1 MSKFYRKTVSAV
13 ITILFIICAF
23 PAQVLAAPSGS
34 ATTNCWGSG
43 GQIEVQLSGCDGYA
57 TITVVA
63 EFSGSISS
71 ATGWGFDTYTI
82 SGNQVTA
89 TVSSSGANSWG
100 FNNKVGIQV
109 TGSDINSASLI
120 SVSGD
125 GESGSV
131 TETAATTQPTS
142 AQSGSGSGTSSTVS
156 VSISGP
162 AENTA
167 GVAGDDWLTTDGSKI
182 VDMNGTEVWLT
193 GVNWFGYNT
202 GTNLFDGVWNCNL
215 KDSIEGIADHG
226 FNLLRIPMSAELLL
240 QWKNGEYP
248 QANYNQAYNSE
259 LNSLNSL
266 EIFDYVL
273 QLCEENGI
281 KVMIDIHTVKTDAS
295 GHNYPLWYR
304 DDMTTEDFIEA
315 LVWIADRYKNNDT
328 IIAYDLKNEP
338 HGKASED
345 QFAIWNNSN
354 SENNWKK
361 VAEEAGNAIL
371 DVNPY
376 VLIVIEGIQIYPIDP
391 VSNDFTSTNDE
402 DYYNTWWGG
411 NLMAVKDYPIDL
423 GSEERNKQIVYSP
436 HDYGPLVYEQPWF
449 EGGFTF
455 DSLYKDAWY
464 DYWLYIEEENI
475 APILI
480 GEWGGFMDGGPN
492 EEWMTYLRQ
501 LIAEKNIHFT
511 FWCYNANS
519 GDTGGLVLDDFTTWD
534 EEKYEFVKM
543 VLWQNEDGQFIGLD
557 HEVPL
562 GKNGISLSDYSGKE
576 VIPVATP
583 AETVQ
588 VSEETAAAGISATPE
603 AVTTTGIQPDPAPA
617 EEQAVSS
624 PNGFVIAAVALAG
637 TGVLAAI
644 VIIVFGVIQK
654 KRKSSNNIDGTDQ
667 RGVKSDD

>member
-1 MSKFYRKTVSAV
+1 MSKLYRKTISAV
-13 ITILFIICAF
+13 ITLVFVILAI

-34 ATTNCWGSG
+34 ATVNCWGSG

-63 EFSGSISS
+63 EFSGSIDS

-89 TVSSSGANSWG
+89 SVSASGANSWG
-100 FNNKVGIQV
+100 FNSKVGIQV
-109 TGSDINSASLI
+109 TGSDVTSASLI

-131 TETAATTQPTS
+131 TETAATTASQ
-142 AQSGSGSGTSSTVS
+142 QSGTQSGGASSNVTVT
-156 VSISGP
+156 ISGP

-202 GTNLFDGVWNCNL
+202 GTNIFDGVWNCNL
-215 KDSIEGIADHG
+215 KESIEGIADHG

-240 QWKNGEYP
+240 QWKNGEFP

-273 QLCEENGI
+273 QLCEANGI

-304 DDMTTEDFIEA
+304 EDMTTEDFIEA
-315 LVWIADRYKNNDT
+315 LTWIAERYKNNDT

-338 HGKASED
+338 HGKASESE
-345 QFAIWNNSN
+345 FAIWNDSDLQ
-354 SENNWKK
+354 NNWKM

-376 VLIVIEGIQIYPIDP
+376 VLIVIEGIQIYPTDP
-391 VSNDFTSTNDE
+391 VANDFTSTNDA

-411 NLMAVKDYPIDL
+411 NLMAVKDYPIDF

-449 EGGFTF
+449 EGGFTY

-464 DYWLYIEEENI
+464 DYWLYIEEEDI

-534 EEKYEFVKM
+534 EEKYGFVKE

-562 GKNGISLSDYSGKE
+562 GANGISLSEYSGKE

-583 AETVQ
+583 AET
-588 VSEETAAAGISATPE
+588 SA
-603 AVTTTGIQPDPAPA
+603 
-617 EEQAVSS
+617 
-624 PNGFVIAAVALAG
+624 VIAETTEAEMTPAAEV
-637 TGVLAAI
+637 TGVPQTASAADEQIKTTADGMFVLAIVLISTAGLAAVI
-644 VIIVFGVIQK
+644 VIVFTIIK
-654 KRKSSNNIDGTDQ
+654 KRKMRENN
-667 RGVKSDD
+667 K

>member
-1 MSKFYRKTVSAV
+1 M
-13 ITILFIICAF
+13 
-23 PAQVLAAPSGS
+23 QVLAAPSGS
-34 ATTNCWGSG
+34 ATTNCWGNG

-71 ATGWGFDTYTI
+71 ASGWGFDTYTI

-89 TVSSSGANSWG
+89 TCSASGPNTS
-100 FNNKVGIQV
+100 
-109 TGSDINSASLI
+109 GSDINSASLI

-131 TETAATTQPTS
+131 TETSPTTQSTA
-142 AQSGSGSGTSSTVS
+142 AQSGGGSGASSNVS
-156 VSISGP
+156 VTISGP

-182 VDMNGTEVWLT
+182 VDMNGDEVWLT

-215 KDSIEGIADHG
+215 KESIEGIADHG

-304 DDMTTEDFIEA
+304 EDMTTEDFIEA
-315 LVWIADRYKNNDT
+315 LTWIAERYKNNDT

-338 HGKASED
+338 HGKASESE
-345 QFAIWNNSN
+345 FAIWNDSTK
-354 SENNWKK
+354 ENNWKM

-371 DVNPY
+371 DVNPN

-391 VSNDFTSTNDE
+391 VGNDFTSTNDE

-411 NLMAVKDYPIDL
+411 NLMAVKDYPIDF

-449 EGGFTF
+449 EGGFSF

-464 DYWLYIEEENI
+464 DYWLYIEEEDI

-534 EEKYEFVKM
+534 EEKYEFVKQ

-562 GKNGISLSDYSGKE
+562 GKNGISLSEYSGKE

-583 AETVQ
+583 AETSA
-588 VSEETAAAGISATPE
+588 VSEDNAPDTTDA
-603 AVTTTGIQPDPAPA
+603 AVTTEAAVATEGVISPA
-617 EEQAVSS
+617 EEEQAAAA
-624 PNGFVIAAVALAG
+624 PNGFLIAGIALGG
-637 TGVLAAI
+637 TAALAAI

-654 KRKSSNNIDGTDQ
+654 KRKSSDNIEDTDKQ
-667 RGVKSDD
+667 RE

>member
-1 MSKFYRKTVSAV
+1 MNKLYRKTISAV
-13 ITILFIICAF
+13 ITLVFVILAI

-34 ATTNCWGSG
+34 ATVNCWGNG

-57 TITVVA
+57 AITVVA
-63 EFSGSISS
+63 EFSGSIDS

-82 SGNQVTA
+82 NGNQVTA
-89 TVSSSGANSWG
+89 TVSASGSNSWG
-100 FNNKVGIQV
+100 FNSKVGIQV
-109 TGSDINSASLI
+109 TGSDITSASLV

-131 TETAATTQPTS
+131 NETAATTAAQQGN
-142 AQSGSGSGTSSTVS
+142 QSGDGASSNVTVT
-156 VSISGP
+156 ISGP
-162 AENTA
+162 AENKA

-202 GTNLFDGVWNCNL
+202 GTNIFDGVWNCNL
-215 KDSIEGIADHG
+215 KESIEGIADHG

-240 QWKNGEYP
+240 QWENGEYP
-248 QANYNQAYNSE
+248 QANYNQALNSE
-259 LNSLNSL
+259 LTSLNSL

-273 QLCEENGI
+273 ELCEANGI

-304 DDMTTEDFIEA
+304 EDMTTEDFIESLTWLA
-315 LVWIADRYKNNDT
+315 ERYAGNDT

-338 HGKASED
+338 HGKASESE
-345 QFAIWNNSN
+345 FAIWNDSDLQ
-354 SENNWKK
+354 NNWKM

-371 DVNPY
+371 DANPY

-391 VSNDFTSTNDE
+391 VANDFTSTNDE

-411 NLMAVKDYPIDL
+411 NLMAVKDYPIDF

-449 EGGFTF
+449 EGGFTYE
-455 DSLYKDAWY
+455 SLYEDAWY

-534 EEKYEFVKM
+534 EEKYGFVKE

-562 GKNGISLSDYSGKE
+562 GANGISLSDYSGKE
-576 VIPVATP
+576 VQPVAAPSETSAASSV
-583 AETVQ
+583 AET
-588 VSEETAAAGISATPE
+588 TPE
-603 AVTTTGIQPDPAPA
+603 PSETEVLPSTGALEEPATVNTTADRM
-617 EEQAVSS
+617 
-624 PNGFVIAAVALAG
+624 FVVAIVLIGTAGLAAVA
-637 TGVLAAI
+637 V
-644 VIIVFGVIQK
+644 IVFTIIK
-654 KRKSSNNIDGTDQ
+654 KRKMSENN
-667 RGVKSDD
+667 K

>member
-1 MSKFYRKTVSAV
+1 MSKLYRKTISAV
-13 ITILFIICAF
+13 ITLVFVILAI

-34 ATTNCWGSG
+34 ATVNCWGNG
-43 GQIEVQLSGCDGYA
+43 GQVEVQLSGCDGYA

-63 EFSGSISS
+63 EFSGSIDS

-82 SGNQVTA
+82 NGNQVTA
-89 TVSSSGANSWG
+89 TVSASGSNSWG
-100 FNNKVGIQV
+100 FNSKVGIQV
-109 TGSDINSASLI
+109 TGSDITSASLI

-131 TETAATTQPTS
+131 NETAATTAAQ
-142 AQSGSGSGTSSTVS
+142 QSGTQSGDGASSNVS
-156 VSISGP
+156 VTISGP
-162 AENTA
+162 AENKA

-202 GTNLFDGVWNCNL
+202 GTNIFDGVWNCNL
-215 KDSIEGIADHG
+215 ASSIEGIADHG

-240 QWKNGEYP
+240 QWENGEYP
-248 QANYNQAYNSE
+248 QANYNQALNPE
-259 LNSLNSL
+259 LTSLNSL

-273 QLCEENGI
+273 ELCEANGI

-304 DDMTTEDFIEA
+304 EDMTTEDFIESLTWLA
-315 LVWIADRYKNNDT
+315 ERYAGNDT

-338 HGKASED
+338 HGKVSESE
-345 QFAIWNNSN
+345 FAIWNDSDLQ
-354 SENNWKK
+354 NNWKM

-371 DVNPY
+371 DANPY

-391 VSNDFTSTNDE
+391 AANDFTSTNDE

-411 NLMAVKDYPIDL
+411 NLMAVKDYPIDF

-449 EGGFTF
+449 EGRFTY
-455 DSLYKDAWY
+455 DSLYEDAWY

-534 EEKYEFVKM
+534 DEKYNFVKE

-562 GKNGISLSDYSGKE
+562 GANGISLSEYPGKE
-576 VIPVATP
+576 VQPVMTP
-583 AETVQ
+583 SETSAAAAEVETTQVSAETEVLP
-588 VSEETAAAGISATPE
+588 STGALEEPVTQTADRMFVVAIVLIGTAGL
-603 AVTTTGIQPDPAPA
+603 
-617 EEQAVSS
+617 
-624 PNGFVIAAVALAG
+624 AAVA
-637 TGVLAAI
+637 V
-644 VIIVFGVIQK
+644 IVFTIIK
-654 KRKSSNNIDGTDQ
+654 KRKMSENN
-667 RGVKSDD
+667 K

>member
-1 MSKFYRKTVSAV
+1 MSKLYRKTISAV
-13 ITILFIICAF
+13 ITLVFVILAI

-34 ATTNCWGSG
+34 ATVNCWGNG

-63 EFSGSISS
+63 EFSGSIDS

-82 SGNQVTA
+82 NGNQVTA
-89 TVSSSGANSWG
+89 TVSASGSNSWG
-100 FNNKVGIQV
+100 FNSKVGIQV
-109 TGSDINSASLI
+109 TGSDITSASLI

-131 TETAATTQPTS
+131 NETAATTAAQ
-142 AQSGSGSGTSSTVS
+142 QSGTQSGDGASSSVS
-156 VSISGP
+156 VTISGP
-162 AENTA
+162 AENKA

-202 GTNLFDGVWNCNL
+202 GTNIFDGVWNCNL
-215 KDSIEGIADHG
+215 ASSIEGIADHG

-240 QWKNGEYP
+240 QWENGEYP
-248 QANYNQAYNSE
+248 QANYNQAMNPE
-259 LNSLNSL
+259 LTSLNSL

-273 QLCEENGI
+273 ELCEANGI

-304 DDMTTEDFIEA
+304 EDMTTEDFIESLTWLA
-315 LVWIADRYKNNDT
+315 ERYAGNDT

-338 HGKASED
+338 HGKASESE
-345 QFAIWNNSN
+345 FAIWNDSDLQ
-354 SENNWKK
+354 NNWKM

-371 DVNPY
+371 DANPY

-391 VSNDFTSTNDE
+391 VANDFTSTNDE

-411 NLMAVKDYPIDL
+411 NLMAVKDYPIDF

-449 EGGFTF
+449 EGGFTY
-455 DSLYKDAWY
+455 DSLYEDAWY

-534 EEKYEFVKM
+534 EEKYNFVKE

-562 GKNGISLSDYSGKE
+562 GANGISLSEYSGKE
-576 VIPVATP
+576 VQPVMTP
-583 AETVQ
+583 SETSAAAAEVETTQVSAETEVLP
-588 VSEETAAAGISATPE
+588 STGALEEPVTKAADRMFAVAIALIGAAGL
-603 AVTTTGIQPDPAPA
+603 
-617 EEQAVSS
+617 
-624 PNGFVIAAVALAG
+624 AAVA
-637 TGVLAAI
+637 V
-644 VIIVFGVIQK
+644 IVFTIIK
-654 KRKSSNNIDGTDQ
+654 KK
-667 RGVKSDD
+667 K

>member
-1 MSKFYRKTVSAV
+1 MSKLYRKTISAV
-13 ITILFIICAF
+13 ITVMFIICAF
-23 PAQVLAAPSGS
+23 PVQVLAAPSGS
-34 ATTNCWGSG
+34 ATTNCWGNG

-71 ATGWGFDTYTI
+71 ASGWGFDTYTI

-89 TVSSSGANSWG
+89 TCSASGPNNWG
-100 FNNKVGIQV
+100 FNSKVGIQV

-131 TETAATTQPTS
+131 TETSPTTQSTA
-142 AQSGSGSGTSSTVS
+142 AQSGGGSGASSNVS
-156 VSISGP
+156 VTISGP

-182 VDMNGTEVWLT
+182 VDMNGDEVWLT

-215 KDSIEGIADHG
+215 KESIEGIADHG

-304 DDMTTEDFIEA
+304 EDMTTEDFIEA
-315 LVWIADRYKNNDT
+315 LTWIAERYKNNDT

-338 HGKASED
+338 HGKASESE
-345 QFAIWNNSN
+345 FAIWNDSTK
-354 SENNWKK
+354 ENNWKM

-371 DVNPY
+371 DVNPN

-391 VSNDFTSTNDE
+391 VGNDFTSTNDE

-411 NLMAVKDYPIDL
+411 NLMAVKDYPIDF

-449 EGGFTF
+449 EGGFSF

-464 DYWLYIEEENI
+464 DYWLYIEEEDI

-534 EEKYEFVKM
+534 EEKYEFVKQ

-562 GKNGISLSDYSGKE
+562 GKNGISLSEYSGKE

-583 AETVQ
+583 AETSA
-588 VSEETAAAGISATPE
+588 VSKDNAPDTTDA
-603 AVTTTGIQPDPAPA
+603 AVTTEAVATEGVISPA
-617 EEQAVSS
+617 EEEQA
-624 PNGFVIAAVALAG
+624 AAA
-637 TGVLAAI
+637 
-644 VIIVFGVIQK
+644 
-654 KRKSSNNIDGTDQ
+654 Q
-667 RGVKSDD
+667 RRHLLQS

>member
-1 MSKFYRKTVSAV
+1 MSKLYRKTISAV
-13 ITILFIICAF
+13 IVALIIICAV
-23 PAQVLAAPSGS
+23 PVQVLAAPSGS
-34 ATTNCWGSG
+34 ATTNCWGNG
-43 GQIEVQLSGCDGYA
+43 GQIEIQLSGCDGYA

-63 EFSGSISS
+63 EFSGTVSS
-71 ATGWGFDTYTI
+71 ASGWGFDTYTVN
-82 SGNQVTA
+82 GNQVTA
-89 TVSSSGANSWG
+89 TVSASGPNSWG
-100 FNNKVGIQV
+100 FNSKVGIQV
-109 TGSDINSASLI
+109 TGTDVNSASLI

-131 TETAATTQPTS
+131 TETAATTAAQQTGET
-142 AQSGSGSGTSSTVS
+142 QSGDNSSNES

-167 GVAGDDWLTTDGSKI
+167 GISGDDWLTTDGSKI

-202 GTNLFDGVWNCNL
+202 GTNIFDGVWNCSL
-215 KDSIEGIADHG
+215 KESIEGIADHG

-273 QLCEENGI
+273 LLCEANGI

-304 DDMTTEDFIEA
+304 EDMTTEDFIEA
-315 LVWIADRYKNNDT
+315 LTWLADRYKNNDT

-338 HGKASED
+338 HGKASEAE
-345 QFAIWNNSN
+345 FAIWNDSTQQ
-354 SENNWKK
+354 NNWKM

-376 VLIVIEGIQIYPIDP
+376 ALIVIEGIQIYPIDP
-391 VSNDFTSTNDE
+391 VGNDFTSTNDE

-411 NLMAVKDYPIDL
+411 NLMAVKDYPIDF
-423 GSEERNKQIVYSP
+423 GSEARNKQIVYSP

-449 EGGFTF
+449 EGGFTY
-455 DSLYKDAWY
+455 DSLYQDAWY

-534 EEKYEFVKM
+534 EQKYEFVKE
-543 VLWQNEDGQFIGLD
+543 VLWQNGDGKFIGLD

-562 GKNGISLSDYSGKE
+562 GANGISLSEYSGKE
-576 VIPVATP
+576 VVPAATP
-583 AETVQ
+583 METSGTTETAGAETT
-588 VSEETAAAGISATPE
+588 ETSAAASTDAVSTPA
-603 AVTTTGIQPDPAPA
+603 AVQEQPA
-617 EEQAVSS
+617 EGRFGGLFVVAV
-624 PNGFVIAAVALAG
+624 GLIIIAGLAV
-637 TGVLAAI
+637 V
-644 VIIVFGVIQK
+644 VVIVFTIIKQK
-654 KRKSSNNIDGTDQ
+654 RLSDNKKNKEEHEVN
-667 RGVKSDD
+667 SDD

>member
-1 MSKFYRKTVSAV
+1 MNKIYRKTISAV
-13 ITILFIICAF
+13 ITLVFVILAI

-34 ATTNCWGSG
+34 ATVNCWGNG

-57 TITVVA
+57 AITVVA
-63 EFSGSISS
+63 EFSGSIDS

-82 SGNQVTA
+82 NGNQVTA
-89 TVSSSGANSWG
+89 TVSASGSNSWG
-100 FNNKVGIQV
+100 FNSKVGIQV
-109 TGSDINSASLI
+109 TGSDITSASLV

-131 TETAATTQPTS
+131 NETAATTAAQQQGN
-142 AQSGSGSGTSSTVS
+142 QSGDGASSSVS
-156 VSISGP
+156 VTISGP
-162 AENTA
+162 AENKA

-202 GTNLFDGVWNCNL
+202 GTNIFDGVWNCNL
-215 KDSIEGIADHG
+215 KESIEGIADHG

-240 QWKNGEYP
+240 QWENGEYP
-248 QANYNQAYNSE
+248 QANYNQALNAE
-259 LNSLNSL
+259 LTSLNSL

-273 QLCEENGI
+273 ELCEANGI

-304 DDMTTEDFIEA
+304 EDMTTEDFIESLTWLA
-315 LVWIADRYKNNDT
+315 ERYAGNDT

-338 HGKASED
+338 HGKASESE
-345 QFAIWNNSN
+345 FAIWNDSDLQ
-354 SENNWKK
+354 NNWKM

-371 DVNPY
+371 DANPY

-391 VSNDFTSTNDE
+391 AANDFTSTNDE

-411 NLMAVKDYPIDL
+411 NLMAVKDYPIDF

-449 EGGFTF
+449 EGGFTYE
-455 DSLYKDAWY
+455 SLYEDAWY

-534 EEKYEFVKM
+534 EEKYGFVKE

-562 GKNGISLSDYSGKE
+562 GANGISLSDYSGKE
-576 VIPVATP
+576 VQPVAAPSETSAASTD
-583 AETVQ
+583 AET
-588 VSEETAAAGISATPE
+588 T
-603 AVTTTGIQPDPAPA
+603 PDPYETEVLPSTGALEEPA
-617 EEQAVSS
+617 TVNTTADRM
-624 PNGFVIAAVALAG
+624 FVVAIVLIGTAGLAAV
-637 TGVLAAI
+637 V
-644 VIIVFGVIQK
+644 VIVFTIIK
-654 KRKSSNNIDGTDQ
+654 KRKMSENN
-667 RGVKSDD
+667 K

>member
-1 MSKFYRKTVSAV
+1 MNKLYRKTISAV
-13 ITILFIICAF
+13 ITLVFVILAI

-34 ATTNCWGSG
+34 ATVNCWGNG

-57 TITVVA
+57 AITVVA
-63 EFSGSISS
+63 EFSGSIDS

-82 SGNQVTA
+82 NGNQVTA
-89 TVSSSGANSWG
+89 TVSASGSNSWG
-100 FNNKVGIQV
+100 FNSKVGIQV
-109 TGSDINSASLI
+109 TGSDITSASLV

-131 TETAATTQPTS
+131 NETAATTAAQQQGN
-142 AQSGSGSGTSSTVS
+142 QSGDGASSNVS
-156 VSISGP
+156 VTISGP
-162 AENTA
+162 AENKA

-202 GTNLFDGVWNCNL
+202 GTNIFDGVWNCNL
-215 KDSIEGIADHG
+215 KESIEGIADHG

-240 QWKNGEYP
+240 QWENGEYP
-248 QANYNQAYNSE
+248 QANYNQALNAE
-259 LNSLNSL
+259 LTSLNSL

-273 QLCEENGI
+273 ELCEANGI

-304 DDMTTEDFIEA
+304 EDMTTEDFIESLTWLA
-315 LVWIADRYKNNDT
+315 ERYAGNDT

-338 HGKASED
+338 HGKASESE
-345 QFAIWNNSN
+345 FAIWNDSDLQ
-354 SENNWKK
+354 NNWKM

-371 DVNPY
+371 DANPY

-391 VSNDFTSTNDE
+391 AANDFTSTNDE

-411 NLMAVKDYPIDL
+411 NLMAVKDYPIDF

-449 EGGFTF
+449 EGGFTYE
-455 DSLYKDAWY
+455 SLYEDAWY

-534 EEKYEFVKM
+534 EEKYGFVKE

-562 GKNGISLSDYSGKE
+562 GANGISLSDYSGKE
-576 VIPVATP
+576 VQPVAAPSETSAASSV
-583 AETVQ
+583 AET
-588 VSEETAAAGISATPE
+588 TPE
-603 AVTTTGIQPDPAPA
+603 PSETEVLPSTGALEEPATVNTTADRM
-617 EEQAVSS
+617 
-624 PNGFVIAAVALAG
+624 FVVAIILIGTAGLAAVA
-637 TGVLAAI
+637 V
-644 VIIVFGVIQK
+644 IVFTIIK
-654 KRKSSNNIDGTDQ
+654 KRKMSENN
-667 RGVKSDD
+667 K

>member
-1 MSKFYRKTVSAV
+1 MSKLYRKTISAV
-13 ITILFIICAF
+13 ITVMFIICAF
-23 PAQVLAAPSGS
+23 PVQVLAAPSGS
-34 ATTNCWGSG
+34 ATTNCWGGG

-71 ATGWGFDTYTI
+71 ASGWGFDTYTI

-89 TVSSSGANSWG
+89 TCSASGPNNWG
-100 FNNKVGIQV
+100 FNSKVGIQV

-131 TETAATTQPTS
+131 TETSPTTQSTA
-142 AQSGSGSGTSSTVS
+142 AQSGGGSGASSNVS
-156 VSISGP
+156 VTISGP

-182 VDMNGTEVWLT
+182 VDMNGDEVWLT

-215 KDSIEGIADHG
+215 KESIEGIADHG

-304 DDMTTEDFIEA
+304 EDMTTEDFIES
-315 LVWIADRYKNNDT
+315 LTWIAERYKNNDT

-338 HGKASED
+338 HGKASESE
-345 QFAIWNNSN
+345 FAIWNDSTK
-354 SENNWKK
+354 ENNWKM

-371 DVNPY
+371 DVNPN

-391 VSNDFTSTNDE
+391 VGNDFTSTNDE

-411 NLMAVKDYPIDL
+411 NLMAVKDYPIDF

-449 EGGFTF
+449 EGGFSF

-464 DYWLYIEEENI
+464 DYWLYIEEEDI

-534 EEKYEFVKM
+534 EEKYEFVKQ

-562 GKNGISLSDYSGKE
+562 GKNGISLSEYSGKE

-583 AETVQ
+583 AETSA
-588 VSEETAAAGISATPE
+588 VSEDNAPDTTDA
-603 AVTTTGIQPDPAPA
+603 AVTTEAVATEGVISPEE
-617 EEQAVSS
+617 EEQAAAA
-624 PNGFVIAAVALAG
+624 PNGFLIAGIALGG
-637 TGVLAAI
+637 TAALAAI

-654 KRKSSNNIDGTDQ
+654 KRKSSDNIEDTDKQ
-667 RGVKSDD
+667 RE

>member
-1 MSKFYRKTVSAV
+1 MSDLYRKTISAV
-13 ITILFIICAF
+13 ITLVFVILAV

-34 ATTNCWGSG
+34 ATVNCWGNG

-63 EFSGSISS
+63 EFSGSIDS
-71 ATGWGFDTYTI
+71 ATGWGFDTYTV

-89 TVSSSGANSWG
+89 TVSASGSNSWG
-100 FNNKVGIQV
+100 FNSKVGIQV
-109 TGSDINSASLI
+109 TGSDITSASLI

-131 TETAATTQPTS
+131 TETAATTA
-142 AQSGSGSGTSSTVS
+142 AQSGSQSGDGASSNVS
-156 VSISGP
+156 VTITGP
-162 AENTA
+162 AENKA

-202 GTNLFDGVWNCNL
+202 GTNIFDGVWNCNL
-215 KDSIEGIADHG
+215 ASSIEGIADHG

-248 QANYNQAYNSE
+248 QANYNQAMNPE
-259 LNSLNSL
+259 LTSLNSL

-273 QLCEENGI
+273 ELCETNGI

-304 DDMTTEDFIEA
+304 EDMTTEDFIESLTWLA
-315 LVWIADRYKNNDT
+315 ERYAGNDT

-338 HGKASED
+338 HGKASESE
-345 QFAIWNNSN
+345 FAIWNDSDLQ
-354 SENNWKK
+354 NNWKM
-361 VAEEAGNAIL
+361 VAEQAGNAIL
-371 DVNPY
+371 DANPY
-376 VLIVIEGIQIYPIDP
+376 ALIVIEGIQIYPIDP
-391 VSNDFTSTNDE
+391 VGNDFTSTNDE

-411 NLMAVKDYPIDL
+411 NLMAVKDYPIDF

-449 EGGFTF
+449 EGGFTY
-455 DSLYKDAWY
+455 DSLYEDAWY
-464 DYWLYIEEENI
+464 DYWLYIEEEDI

-534 EEKYEFVKM
+534 EEKYNFVKE
-543 VLWQNEDGQFIGLD
+543 VLWQNDEGQFIGLD

-562 GKNGISLSDYSGKE
+562 GANGISLSEYSGKE
-576 VIPVATP
+576 VQPVMAP
-583 AETVQ
+583 SET
-588 VSEETAAAGISATPE
+588 SAAAAGDE
-603 AVTTTGIQPDPAPA
+603 TTQ
-617 EEQAVSS
+617 VSS
-624 PNGFVIAAVALAG
+624 ETETEVLPSTGAPEEPVTRTADRMFVVAIVLICTAGLAAVA
-637 TGVLAAI
+637 V
-644 VIIVFGVIQK
+644 IVFTIIK
-654 KRKSSNNIDGTDQ
+654 KRKMSENN
-667 RGVKSDD
+667 K

>member
-1 MSKFYRKTVSAV
+1 MSKLYRRTVSAV

-23 PAQVLAAPSGS
+23 PLQVLAAPSGS

-57 TITVVA
+57 TITVLA
-63 EFSGSISS
+63 EFSGTITS

-82 SGNQVTA
+82 NGNQVTA
-89 TVSSSGANSWG
+89 TVSASGANSWG

-109 TGSDINSASLI
+109 TGSDVNSASLI

-131 TETAATTQPTS
+131 TETSPTAQTTAT
-142 AQSGSGSGTSSTVS
+142 QSGGGSGTSSNVS

-162 AENTA
+162 AENTV

-182 VDMNGTEVWLT
+182 VDMNGDEVWLT

-215 KDSIEGIADHG
+215 KESIEGIADHG

-248 QANYNQAYNSE
+248 AANYNQAYNSE

-315 LVWIADRYKNNDT
+315 LVWIAERYKNNDT

-338 HGKASED
+338 HGKASETD
-345 QFAIWNNSN
+345 HAIWNNSN
-354 SENNWKK
+354 NANNWKK

-371 DVNPY
+371 DVNPN

-391 VSNDFTSTNDE
+391 ASNDFTSTDDD

-411 NLMAVKDYPIDL
+411 NLMAVKDYPIDF

-449 EGGFTF
+449 EGGFSY

-534 EEKYEFVKM
+534 EEKYEFVKV
-543 VLWQNEDGQFIGLD
+543 VLWQNEDGKFIGLD
-557 HEVPL
+557 HVVPL
-562 GKNGISLSDYSGKE
+562 GDNGISLSEYSGKE

-583 AETVQ
+583 AETSA
-588 VSEETAAAGISATPE
+588 VSETAADATE
-603 AVTTTGIQPDPAPA
+603 AATSETVETGNVPVTVTT
-617 EEQAVSS
+617 EEQAAAA
-624 PNGFVIAAVALAG
+624 PNGFMIAAVALVS

-644 VIIVFGVIQK
+644 VVIVFGVIQK
-654 KRKSSNNIDGTDQ
+654 KRNSSNNIDDTDK